1 MILKNIFYLATLT
14 KKNKMVSLIQLWNH
28 TSPDL
33 FNKILHLHLE
43 KKQNE
48 ILYDDV
54 VKEING
60 LIKIKKDYE
69 YSIDNE
75 HGYPMTDIRGNY
87 IPPSYRSSYTISFY
101 SCFKELVLD
110 GRPRMNYFSK
120 NIFKK
125 TGYLVFITD
134 YQWFNDMNEWEYLE
148 KKDKYT
154 IEYTEFYN
162 GIICKYYNNE

>member
-1 MILKNIFYLATLT
+1 
-14 KKNKMVSLIQLWNH
+14 MVSLIQLWNH

-33 FNKILHLHLE
+33 FNKILHLNLE

-54 VKEING
+54 VREING
-60 LIKIKKDYE
+60 LIKIKQDYD
-69 YSIDNE
+69 YSMDNE
-75 HGYPMTDIRGNY
+75 HGYPMTDIR
-87 IPPSYRSSYTISFY
+87 SSISFY
-101 SCFKELVLD
+101 DCFKEVLLD
-110 GRPRMNYFSK
+110 ARPRMNYFSK
-120 NIFKK
+120 SIFKK

-148 KKDKYT
+148 KKDKCT

-162 GIICKYYNNE
+162 GIICKYYNSE